1 MQIKKFSILHSPFSI
16 LPRGFTLME
25 LMITIVIL
33 GILISLGL
41 SSYTSVN
48 RKNRDN
54 RRKNNLRSIA
64 TSLEAYY
71 NDKGK
76 YPNNGSNG
84 EISGCSTNDNQVC
97 VWGSAFTD
105 SKGTVYMPKLPGD
118 PSSTQQY
125 YYAAVSGNTKYQMYA
140 RLENTQD
147 GDVPHDINN
156 NALSYPST
164 DCSSI
169 AQQLCNYGIASS
181 NTTPESG
188 RTPQ

>member
-1 MQIKKFSILHSPFSI
+1 
-16 LPRGFTLME
+16 ME
-25 LMITIVIL
+25 LMIVIVIM
-33 GILISLGL
+33 GILIALGL

-64 TSLEAYY
+64 IALESYY
-71 NDKGK
+71 TDKGK
-76 YPNNGSNG
+76 YPNNGVNG

-97 VWGSAFTD
+97 AWNSSMTD
-105 SKGTVYMPKLPGD
+105 SKGTVYMQKLPGD
-118 PSSTQQY
+118 PASTQQY
-125 YYAAVSGNTKYQMYA
+125 YYAALSGNSKYQLYA

-147 GDVPHDINN
+147 SDVPHDGSN

-164 DCSSI
+164 DCSVN
-169 AQQLCNYGIASS
+169 ALQLCNYGISS
-181 NTTPESG
+181 TNTTPETG